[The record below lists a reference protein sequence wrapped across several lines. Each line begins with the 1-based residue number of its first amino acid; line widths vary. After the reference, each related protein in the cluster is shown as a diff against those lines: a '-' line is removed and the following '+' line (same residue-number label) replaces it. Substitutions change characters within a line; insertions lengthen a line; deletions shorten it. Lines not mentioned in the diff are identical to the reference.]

1 MKSNPIKFDHANEK
15 IVINRTFSTKAVI
28 FGTEEYQKLQDA
40 RRDFPSYKIAV
51 RDGIKKNPQ
60 KEAFKGLDY
69 EFMEQ
74 YFIYKNAPQKIWEKY
89 KHMRLMAGCHSRRF
103 PIVKKWF
110 LELYPEVKNWG
121 KVKEEVPAATA
132 AEVA

>member
-1 MKSNPIKFDHANEK
+1 MKSHPIKIDHISTQ
-15 IVINRTFSTKAVI
+15 IVLNRSFATKANKY
-28 FGTEEYQKLQDA
+28 GTAEYSLLNKA
-40 RRDFPSYKIAV
+40 RKDYPQYTVTIRA
-51 RDGIKKNPQ
+51 GIKKNPQ

-74 YFIYKNAPQKIWEKY
+74 YFMYKNAPQEIWEKY

-110 LELYPEVKNWG
+110 LELYPEIKNWG
-121 KVKEEVPAATA
+121 KVKEEVAAADTTVSA
-132 AEVA
+132 

>member
-1 MKSNPIKFDHANEK
+1 MKSNPIKFDHTKKEL
-15 IVINRTFSTKAVI
+15 IINRTFAKKAYI
-28 FGTEEYQKLQDA
+28 YGTEEYNLLQRA
-40 RRDFPSYKIAV
+40 RQDFPNYGISTRA
-51 RDGIKKNPQ
+51 GIKKNPQ

-74 YFIYKNAPQKIWEKY
+74 YFIYKNAPQEIWEKY

-121 KVKEEVPAATA
+121 KVKEEVPAANA

>member
-1 MKSNPIKFDHANEK
+1 MKSNPIKFDHTNK
-15 IVINRTFSTKAVI
+15 QLIMNRTFAIKANK
-28 FGTEEYQKLQDA
+28 FGSEEYALLQRA
-40 RRDFPSYKIAV
+40 RKDFPAYDIITRA
-51 RDGIKKNPQ
+51 GIKKNPQ

-69 EFMEQ
+69 TFMEE
-74 YFIYKNAPQKIWEKY
+74 YMKYKNATNAIWEKY

-121 KVKEEVPAATA
+121 KVQEEVAAADPALSA
-132 AEVA
+132 